1 MTSNRQGAAHRS
13 AFPVAAF
20 AAALPASFP
29 VAFAAA
35 LLVAFA
41 AAALPAPAHASEP
54 VATFSI
60 VGCDPE
66 TGELGIAVQSK
77 FFAVGSVVPWAK
89 AGVGAIATQAF
100 ANTTF
105 GPLGLKLLENG
116 GGPITVMHALL
127 DADGGREQRQ
137 LGIVDATGRSAAHT
151 GSECQPWAGHVTGKN
166 FAAQGNILVGK
177 PTVQAMADTFRK
189 TDGML
194 AEKLMSALE
203 AGQAAGGDS
212 RGMQSAAILVVKAGA
227 GYGGFNDRYCDLRV
241 DDHEQPIAE
250 LRRIFGMWK
259 INALIQRGYIDV
271 ENGNFEAA
279 YRAGSEA
286 AALDTTTGEPQYHL
300 ACYYSRGG
308 RSEDALAEL
317 ANAVQRDPALGKR
330 AATDTDLAPLK
341 DDPRFRALTG
351 SKD

>member
-1 MTSNRQGAAHRS
+1 MNRFRPGAAHRL
-13 AFPVAAF
+13 AYPVAASL
-20 AAALPASFP
+20 AAFLVTFLVSG
-29 VAFAAA
+29 AAVFLA
-35 LLVAFA
+35 
-41 AAALPAPAHASEP
+41 PAPARAANP

-66 TGELGIAVQSK
+66 AGELGIAVQSK

-105 GPLGLKLLENG
+105 GPLGLSLLENG
-116 GGPITVMHALL
+116 GRPVTVLRAML
-127 DADGGREQRQ
+127 DSDGGRAQRQ
-137 LGIVDATGRSAAHT
+137 VGIVDAHGESAAHT
-151 GSECQPWAGHVTGKN
+151 GDECQPWAGHVTGEN
-166 FAAQGNILVGK
+166 FSAQGNILVGK
-177 PTVQAMADTFRK
+177 ATVQAMADTFRK

-241 DDHEQPIAE
+241 DDHERPIAE

-259 INALIQRGYIDV
+259 INALIQHGYVLV
-271 ENGNFEAA
+271 EHGDFEAA
-279 YRAGSEA
+279 YRAGREA
-286 AALDTTTGEPQYHL
+286 VALDGETGEPNYHL

-317 ANAVQRDPALGKR
+317 ANAVARDASLGKR
-330 AATDTDLAPLK
+330 AATDTDLTPLR

-351 SKD
+351 STD